1 MAETLPT
8 EKVCPECAGRGW
20 VLEEDGTAGTA
31 RRCDCQVEDLTPRLL
46 AGAHIPSR
54 YKSCSFKSFDI
65 HAPSSAAKDQL
76 LQAKSVSQRYVDHF
90 VAEDGA
96 FTETGLIFMGPP
108 GVGKTHL
115 AVAVLKELIS
125 RYRVRGLF
133 VDFTSLIH
141 EIQSTFDP
149 DSPDSKRDLLDPV
162 VDAEVLIL
170 DELGAQKPSPWVN
183 EILYLVMN
191 SRYTKRV
198 PTLFTTNY
206 RLDSPTSG
214 AMGNLD
220 RAPAP
225 ANYASLA
232 SRITPNLMSRLYE
245 MGRPVVLEVEDFR
258 REVQMQRHRI

>member
-1 MAETLPT
+1 MAENAPA
-8 EKVCPECAGRGW
+8 ENVCPQCSGRGW

-31 RRCDCQVEDLTPRLL
+31 RRCECQKESLAPRLL

-54 YKSCSFKSFDI
+54 YSSCSFKSFDI
-65 HAPSSAAKDQL
+65 NAPSAAVRDQL
-76 LQAKSVSQRYVDHF
+76 LQAKRLSQRYVDHF
-90 VAEDGA
+90 VDEDGS
-96 FTETGLIFMGPP
+96 FTQAGLIFIGPP

-141 EIQSTFDP
+141 EIQATFDP
-149 DSPDSKRDLLDPV
+149 GSPESKRDLLDPV
-162 VDAEVLIL
+162 VDAEVLVL

-206 RLDSPTSG
+206 RLESPAAGS
-214 AMGNLD
+214 AGNLD

-225 ANYASLA
+225 ANYTSLG
-232 SRITPNLMSRLYE
+232 SRITPNLLSRLFE
-245 MGRPVVLEVEDFR
+245 MARPVELEVEDFR
-258 REVQMQRHRI
+258 REVQMQKHRV

>member
-8 EKVCPECAGRGW
+8 GTICPHCEGRGW
-20 VLEEDGTAGTA
+20 ILEQDGTAGTA

-46 AGAHIPSR
+46 ASAGIPVR
-54 YKSCSFKSFDI
+54 YGSCSFQSFDI
-65 HAPSSAAKDQL
+65 NAPSAAAKEQL
-76 LQAKSVSQRYVDHF
+76 LQAKTLGQRYVDHF
-90 VAEDGA
+90 IDDHGA
-96 FTETGLIFMGPP
+96 FSETGLIFIGPP

-115 AVAVLKELIS
+115 AVAVLRELIG

-141 EIQSTFDP
+141 EIQATFDP
-149 DSPDSKRDLLDPV
+149 GSPGSKRDLLDPV
-162 VDAEVLIL
+162 VDAEVLVL

-206 RLDSPTSG
+206 RLGGGATGPVDS
-214 AMGNLD
+214 LD

-225 ANYASLA
+225 ANYSSLD
-232 SRITPNLMSRLYE
+232 SRITPNLLSRLYE
-245 MGRPVVLEVEDFR
+245 MARPVEIEVEDFR
-258 REVQMQRHRI
+258 REVQMQKHRI